1 MVRIPTLLSLL
12 CALFI
17 SPLALA
23 DHHADAVDMD
33 TAKDKMIEK
42 GDKVMDENHD
52 KMKSEMKDKQDKMM
66 DKHEGDIDIKERKHE
81 MKSKMQHHEEDK
93 KVLMKAAEDKEVT
106 KDMF

>member
-33 TAKDKMIEK
+33 AAKDKMIEK

-52 KMKSEMKDKQDKMM
+52 KMKKEMKDKQDKMM
-66 DKHEGDIDIKERKHE
+66 DKHEGDMKDRKHE

-93 KVLMKAAEDKEVT
+93 KALMKAAEDKDAKKE
-106 KDMF
+106 MF

>member
-12 CALFI
+12 CALII

-33 TAKDKMIEK
+33 AAKDKMIEK

-52 KMKSEMKDKQDKMM
+52 KMMDKQDKMM
-66 DKHEGDIDIKERKHE
+66 DKHDGDMKEHKTE
-81 MKSKMQHHEEDK
+81 MRSKMQHHEEDK
-93 KVLMKAAEDKEVT
+93 KKLMKAAEDTEVKKE
-106 KDMF
+106 MF